1 MILILKNDRRNYRC
15 TLRQKETKNTVKIV
29 KKKTKK
35 EEGEEI

>member
-1 MILILKNDRRNYRC
+1 MTGET
-15 TLRQKETKNTVKIV
+15 TLRQKETKNALKTV